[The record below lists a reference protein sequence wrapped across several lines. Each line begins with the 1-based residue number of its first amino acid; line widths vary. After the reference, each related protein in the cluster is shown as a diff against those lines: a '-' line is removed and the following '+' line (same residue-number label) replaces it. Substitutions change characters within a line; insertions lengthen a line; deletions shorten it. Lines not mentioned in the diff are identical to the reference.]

1 LRRELRTPEAATE
14 THPPGERTAVPA
26 MVQSKAPR
34 AQSLEDRQ
42 PFLER
47 SSATFMRALAITHL
61 VDGAGTMRVSAGQQA
76 MRQARLPMKNDA
88 TRQMI
93 HDVPPQCL
101 RSTQSSQV
109 LSELFFF
116 SSFTTLQHAGGD
128 GRSRNALLRV
138 HRRGA
143 HHHDGGCGHHHGGS
157 CHHDGHCAWWAAG
170 GWSVCGR
177 AAVFSSMGRHRASAF
192 CQDSQDSARDSLC
205 FCSPSD
211 GRSGT
216 AP

>member
-1 LRRELRTPEAATE
+1 
-14 THPPGERTAVPA
+14 

-109 LSELFFF
+109 LSELFFLFIFFF
-116 SSFTTLQHAGGD
+116 SHAPQQHAGGD

-177 AAVFSSMGRHRASAF
+177 AAVFSSMGRHRSSAF

>member
-1 LRRELRTPEAATE
+1 
-14 THPPGERTAVPA
+14 
-26 MVQSKAPR
+26 
-34 AQSLEDRQ
+34 
-42 PFLER
+42 
-47 SSATFMRALAITHL
+47 
-61 VDGAGTMRVSAGQQA
+61 
-76 MRQARLPMKNDA
+76 
-88 TRQMI
+88 MI

-177 AAVFSSMGRHRASAF
+177 AAVFSSMGRHRSSAF